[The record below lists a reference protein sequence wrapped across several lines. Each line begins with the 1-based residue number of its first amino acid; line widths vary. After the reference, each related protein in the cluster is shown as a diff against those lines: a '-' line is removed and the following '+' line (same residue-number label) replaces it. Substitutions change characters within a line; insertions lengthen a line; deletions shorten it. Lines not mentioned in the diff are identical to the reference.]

1 MEFNKKTPRE
11 QLGIQGAILT
21 IPIPFNEGH
30 VCTANEA
37 SALNQ
42 LLKENVRNNQAPHV
56 KKMLKENKTP
66 EEMQAHLDKYM
77 TEYTIGVRR
86 SGGTKDP
93 IRAEAISLAK
103 EKVKKAILDKGGK
116 LNQFKAADI
125 TAKAEMVVDQYP
137 QFMEKAAEIVGR
149 RTMDFAD
156 LEIDTS
162 QAPAEA

>member
-11 QLGIQGAILT
+11 QLGIQGVVLT
-21 IPIPFNEGH
+21 IPMPYVEKH

-56 KKMLKENKTP
+56 KKWLEDSKSP
-66 EEMQAHLDKYM
+66 EDMQAELDKYLA
-77 TEYTIGVRR
+77 EYTIGVRR
-86 SGGTKDP
+86 AGGSTDP
-93 IRAEAISLAK
+93 VQKEAVNLAR

-116 LNQFKAADI
+116 INQFKAADI
-125 TAKAEMVVDQYP
+125 TAKAEAVVKQYP
-137 QFMEKAAEIVGR
+137 QFLEKAKEIVGR
-149 RTMDFAD
+149 RSMDFDD

-162 QAPAEA
+162 AA